1 MSDIGLLMTLVSNI
15 HEILMT
21 AVINDSGYFWCAF
34 KGEDIEIVET
44 LGICKECSSK
54 ALNSRTMSKF
64 TIFMTI
70 DLIFF
75 PKMYTFDNMSEIS

>member
-21 AVINDSGYFWCAF
+21 AVINNGGYFWCAF